1 MWSIFDIL
9 NLVKIIFTYS
19 CVRSKFLNVDLGTIL
34 CRTVPLY
41 VQGML
46 NLDLYKIFFVSYCS
60 YVRTI
65 YVGFFVRKIRKT
77 QQKGGE
83 ISTHHHRKFSLSLGT
98 KQEVT
103 KTSSS
108 FYSLIVLRIP
118 PPIDT
123 ILAEILQRK

>member
-19 CVRSKFLNVDLGTIL
+19 CVRSNFLNVDLGTIL

-77 QQKGGE
+77 QQKREGN
-83 ISTHHHRKFSLSLGT
+83 IHASSLQVLSLSRN
-98 KQEVT
+98 KAR
-103 KTSSS
+103 SN
-108 FYSLIVLRIP
+108 
-118 PPIDT
+118 
-123 ILAEILQRK
+123 